1 MLMRKGDVLFMNMH
15 QKQELSLFAEELYR
29 YMSPATLNQLAIEAG
44 GMKRK
49 RKCHGHHFL
58 SLCVWLNQQIATTSL
73 TQLCSQLETSTGILL
88 SPEGLNRRF
97 NSASVAFFRNVFT
110 TLLQAKIGGSST
122 ISHSLSAYFKRI
134 RILDSTTFQVPDRFA
149 ATYPGA
155 GGCSHTAGVKIQLE
169 YDLLSGEFSDVKI
182 EPGKRSDQAYGAT
195 RMDMTQKNELY
206 IRDLGY
212 FRLQDF
218 KSIQDKEG
226 YYLSR
231 LKLPTKIYRKEFETV
246 VFKTKP
252 AQLRPVYIQIHLED
266 IMNQLQPGQVYE
278 LHDVYV
284 GSKDKLPTRIVVYRC
299 TEEQKQKRL
308 HDRAI
313 REKKKGI
320 TYTERTKLLQ
330 GITVYMTNIPTEW
343 VPKEKIYD
351 LYSLRWQIEL
361 LFKIWKS
368 WFRIH
373 RCKSIKQE
381 RLECHLYGQLISILL
396 CSSTMFKMRELLLRK
411 KQKELSEYKAMY
423 IIKDYFLLFHQALHK
438 NTQELS
444 KILLRLFNLLQ
455 RNGRKSHRYEKK
467 TVFDILGVDQ
477 VA

>member
-1 MLMRKGDVLFMNMH
+1 
-15 QKQELSLFAEELYR
+15 
-29 YMSPATLNQLAIEAG
+29 
-44 GMKRK
+44 KRK

-58 SLCVWLNQQIATTSL
+58 SLCVWLNQQVATTSL

-97 NSASVAFFRNVFT
+97 NSASVAFFRTVFT
-110 TLLQAKIGGSST
+110 TLLQAKIGGLSK
-122 ISHSLSAYFKRI
+122 ISHTLSTYFERI
-134 RILDSTTFQVPDRFA
+134 LILDSTTFQVPDRFA
-149 ATYPGA
+149 STYPGA
-155 GGCSHTAGVKIQLE
+155 GGCSHKAG
-169 YDLLSGEFSDVKI
+169 VKI

-195 RMDMTQKNELY
+195 RTGMAQKNELY

-218 KSIQDKEG
+218 KSIQDKQG

-252 AQLRPVYIQIHLED
+252 AQLRPVYIQIHLEE

-284 GSKDKLPTRIVVYRC
+284 GSKDKLPTRIVVYKC

-308 HDRAI
+308 RDRAI

-368 WFRIH
+368 WFQIH

-381 RLECHLYGQLISILL
+381 PLECHLYGQLISILL
-396 CSSTMFKMRELLLRK
+396 CSST
-411 KQKELSEYKAMY
+411 
-423 IIKDYFLLFHQALHK
+423 
-438 NTQELS
+438 
-444 KILLRLFNLLQ
+444 
-455 RNGRKSHRYEKK
+455 
-467 TVFDILGVDQ
+467 
-477 VA
+477 